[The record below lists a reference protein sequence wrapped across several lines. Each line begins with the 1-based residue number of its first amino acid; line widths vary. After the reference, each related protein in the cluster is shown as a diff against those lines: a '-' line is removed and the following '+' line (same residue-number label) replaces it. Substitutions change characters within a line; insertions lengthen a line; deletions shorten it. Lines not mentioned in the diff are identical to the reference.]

1 MADIDAQDPLPESGF
16 LYRRITVWVVCI
28 TILALLWFNVHALRQ
43 LQHGDGLVEISKWLI
58 VLIGLILTYY
68 LIAPSAEHI
77 VRIFQTVSAW
87 KAGIATSVTTA
98 TKSVAGATTSSK
110 VVTGP
115 AQQPTADGELPESEK
130 IK

>member
-28 TILALLWFNVHALRQ
+28 TILALLWYNVHALRH
-43 LQHGDGLVEISKWLI
+43 LEHGDGLVEISKWLI

-77 VRIFQTVSAW
+77 VRMVQTVGAW
-87 KAGIATSVTTA
+87 KSGIATSASTAVKSLSVETTPQKTEVKA
-98 TKSVAGATTSSK
+98 EEGK
-110 VVTGP
+110 
-115 AQQPTADGELPESEK
+115 LPWPPK
-130 IK
+130 

>member
-1 MADIDAQDPLPESGF
+1 MAELDAQDPLPESGF

-28 TILALLWFNVHALRQ
+28 TILSLLWFNVHALRA

-98 TKSVAGATTSSK
+98 TRSVAGATTSSK
-110 VVTGP
+110 TTGP
-115 AQQPTADGELPESEK
+115 AQQPSGDGELPESEK

>member
-1 MADIDAQDPLPESGF
+1 MDAQDPLPESGF
-16 LYRRITVWVVCI
+16 LYRRITVWVVGLI
-28 TILALLWFNVHALRQ
+28 ILGLLWFNVHALRE
-43 LQHGDGLVEISKWLI
+43 LEHGDGLVEISKWLI
-58 VLIGLILTYY
+58 VLLALVLTYY

-98 TKSVAGATTSSK
+98 TRSAAGATTSSK
-110 VVTGP
+110 TVTGLT
-115 AQQPTADGELPESEK
+115 QQPGDGELAESEK

>member
-1 MADIDAQDPLPESGF
+1 MADLDAQDPLPESGF

-28 TILALLWFNVHALRQ
+28 AILGLLWFNVHALRA
-43 LQHGDGLVEISKWLI
+43 LEHGDGLVEISKWLI

-77 VRIFQTVSAW
+77 VRMVQTVGAW
-87 KAGIATSVTTA
+87 KSGIATSVTTA
-98 TKSVAGATTSSK
+98 TKSVTGATTATK
-110 VVTGP
+110 TVVG
-115 AQQPTADGELPESEK
+115 PTATDGELPESEK

>member
-28 TILALLWFNVHALRQ
+28 TILALLWYNVHALRH
-43 LQHGDGLVEISKWLI
+43 LEHGDGLVEISKWLI

-77 VRIFQTVSAW
+77 VRMVQTVGAW
-87 KAGIATSVTTA
+87 KSGIATSVSTA
-98 TKSVAGATTSSK
+98 VKSVSVETTPQK
-110 VVTGP
+110 TEVKAEEGK
-115 AQQPTADGELPESEK
+115 LPWPPK
-130 IK
+130 